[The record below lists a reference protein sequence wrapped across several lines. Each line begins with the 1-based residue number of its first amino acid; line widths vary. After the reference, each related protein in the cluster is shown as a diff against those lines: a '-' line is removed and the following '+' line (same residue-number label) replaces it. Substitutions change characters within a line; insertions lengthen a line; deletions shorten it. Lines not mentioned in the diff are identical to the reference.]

1 MAFTNCEVFSEKK
14 VLLYTGNHIK
24 FMRDVKLPKL

>member
-1 MAFTNCEVFSEKK
+1 MAFTSCEVYTIKK

-24 FMRDVKLPKL
+24 FMRDVVIPKL

>member
-1 MAFTNCEVFSEKK
+1 MAFTSCEVYSDKK

-24 FMRDVKLPKL
+24 FMRNVIIPKL